1 MEDLERRMEKS
12 RGSITVYLTFIIVVM
27 LALIAAFLEN
37 ARVRVAGYE
46 VKRAL
51 RGAMDAELTNYYRP
65 LYEDYGLF
73 FMDKGID
80 ADSLEFRVI
89 SKEIK
94 DYMENSLSTKTTSNV
109 FGITLESQG
118 TDLYQTQ
125 IQTLQVDS
133 AIRAVDF
140 EGGLVEDEV
149 VQFMKYQVTGEMLQK
164 MLDCY
169 TLLDKSESVSI
180 IMKEET
186 KVEEALEDASKLLLK
201 LIEQVEGL
209 KCKEKGLVFE
219 NANKLATVE
228 SFAKQLCGK
237 SITKGNVGIEPQIV
251 YQSLQNK
258 YINGTKKLE
267 EIEGLLRELQR
278 EHVKEEERKEEEAKR
293 AEEAK
298 KAEETKREEEKK
310 SKNTP
315 SPTVSIKPTV
325 TPKPTSKPTATPEP
339 PYVFSNTIN
348 DINTKQSE
356 LRIIVSN
363 SKNRMEDAINTIRKI
378 EKKLEKANDKMDK
391 YEGTLSEQ
399 KKNLSAEEYKGMKEQ
414 KKELKNDLSSLQNA
428 VKMQDGLSKN
438 LKVLKSLESELKK
451 KVKKEGSSYV
461 EKLTGIQEQIR
472 ILKAYDISSLQF
484 SYKKINNQ
492 SATNPSSAL
501 KSLGSSVL
509 SIVMED
515 SNKLS
520 KKSISNPDYYY
531 KIYKG
536 KSRGLKNIDTGAVVK
551 GDNAK
556 DIFSDASDVFGQNE
570 EKNKQTS
577 LANTLVYQAYIN
589 QYFQSYVS
597 KETKF
602 KKTPLKYE
610 QEYILC
616 GNASDEKNLKSI
628 VERILLMR
636 TITNFSYLLTN
647 TEGKEKAYATAA
659 ALVGFTGVA
668 PLIRATQMGILL
680 VWSYEE
686 SLVDVAA
693 LLQGNKIP
701 LIKTKS
707 NFMLKYSDMFTISKG
722 KIQSKAR
729 ELGKKKFGIGGIS
742 YEQFI
747 DIFLFLENQTQK
759 NYRTMDLIEENI
771 KLRHSKKFSMED
783 CIYAIK
789 VNCNYTLPAKFLN
802 WDFMKSWKT
811 QEDNWSF
818 NTSQEYSY

>member
-1 MEDLERRMEKS
+1 MEKIRKGKS

-27 LALIAAFLEN
+27 LALIATFLEN

-73 FMDKGID
+73 LMDKGID

-94 DYMENSLSTKTTSNV
+94 DYMENSLSAKTTSNV
-109 FGITLESQG
+109 FGIALESQG
-118 TDLYQTQ
+118 TDLYQIK
-125 IQTLQVDS
+125 IQSLQVNS

-164 MLDCY
+164 MLDCCG
-169 TLLDKSESVSI
+169 LLDKSESVST

-219 NANKLATVE
+219 NANKLAAVG

-237 SITKGNVGIEPQIV
+237 SITKGNVGIEQQIV
-251 YQSLQNK
+251 YQSLQSK

-267 EIEGLLRELQR
+267 EIEDLLKELQR
-278 EHVKEEERKEEEAKR
+278 EHVKEETKKKEETRKEEEARETEKAKR
-293 AEEAK
+293 KEEQK
-298 KAEETKREEEKK
+298 NK
-310 SKNTP
+310 STP
-315 SPTVSIKPTV
+315 LPTASIEPTI
-325 TPKPTSKPTATPEP
+325 TPKPTATSEP
-339 PYVFSNTIN
+339 PYAFSNTIK
-348 DINTKQSE
+348 IVNTKQSE
-356 LRIIVSN
+356 LKTIVSN
-363 SKNRMEDAINTIRKI
+363 SKKKMEEAIDTIRKI
-378 EKKLEKANDKMDK
+378 EKKLEKANDKMGK
-391 YEGTLSEQ
+391 YEETLNEQ
-399 KKNLSAEEYKGMKEQ
+399 KEKLSSEEYKGMKEQ
-414 KKELKNDLSSLQNA
+414 KKELKNDLSSLKKA
-428 VKMQDGLSKN
+428 VEMQDKLSIN

-451 KVKKEGSSYV
+451 KIKKEEVSYA
-461 EKLTGIQEQIR
+461 EKLTEIQAQIR
-472 ILKAYDISSLQF
+472 ILKSYDISSLQF
-484 SYKKINNQ
+484 SYKNIKNQ
-492 SATNPSSAL
+492 SASNPSSAL

-531 KIYKG
+531 KTYKR
-536 KSRGLKNIDTGAVVK
+536 KSEGLKNIDTGSVVK

-556 DIFSDASDVFGQNE
+556 DIFSDASDIFQQNE
-570 EKNKQTS
+570 ERNNQTS
-577 LANTLVYQAYIN
+577 LTNTLVYQAYIN

-597 KETKF
+597 RESKF

-616 GNASDEKNLKSI
+616 GNASDENNLESI

-668 PLIRATQMGILL
+668 PLIRVTQMGILL

-693 LLQGNKIP
+693 LLHGSKIP

-707 NFMLKYSDMFTISKG
+707 NFMLKYSDMFTISKK
-722 KIQSKAR
+722 KIQSRAR
-729 ELGKKKFGIGGIS
+729 ELGKKKLGIGGIS

-759 NYRTMDLIEENI
+759 NYRTMDLIEENM

-789 VNCNYTLPAKFLN
+789 VDCNYTLPAKFLT
-802 WDFMKSWKT
+802 WDFMKSWKIK
-811 QEDNWSF
+811 EDSWSF
-818 NTSQEYSY
+818 QASQEYSY

>member
-1 MEDLERRMEKS
+1 MGKS
-12 RGSITVYLTFIIVVM
+12 RGSITIYLTFIIVIM
-27 LALIAAFLEN
+27 LALVASFLEN

-46 VKRAL
+46 VKRVL

-94 DYMENSLSTKTTSNV
+94 EYMENSLSTKTTSDV
-109 FGITLESQG
+109 FGIKLESHG
-118 TDLYQTQ
+118 TDLYQTK
-125 IQTLQVDS
+125 IQSLQVDS

-140 EGGLVEDEV
+140 DGGLVEDEV

-164 MLDCY
+164 MLECCG
-169 TLLDKSESVSI
+169 LLDKSESMST
-180 IMKEET
+180 IMKEES

-219 NANKLATVE
+219 NANKLATVGN
-228 SFAKQLCGK
+228 FAKQLCGK
-237 SITKGNVGIEPQIV
+237 PITKGNVGIEPQIV
-251 YQSLQNK
+251 YQSLQSK

-267 EIEGLLRELQR
+267 EIEDLLKELQR
-278 EHVKEEERKEEEAKR
+278 EHVKEEARKEKARKKEEAR
-293 AEEAK
+293 
-298 KAEETKREEEKK
+298 ETEKNNK
-310 SKNTP
+310 VTP
-315 SPTVSIKPTV
+315 FPTVSIKPTI
-325 TPKPTSKPTATPEP
+325 TPKPTATPEP
-339 PYVFSNTIN
+339 AYAFSDTIKN
-348 DINTKQSE
+348 INGKQSE
-356 LRIIVSN
+356 LKTIVSN
-363 SKNRMEDAINTIRKI
+363 SKKKMEDAINTIGKI
-378 EKKLEKANDKMDK
+378 EKKLNTASDKMGK
-391 YEGTLSEQ
+391 YEETLNEQ
-399 KKNLSAEEYKGMKEQ
+399 KKKLSSEEYKGMKEQ

-428 VKMQDGLSKN
+428 VKMQDKLSTN

-451 KVKKEGSSYV
+451 KVKQAESSYA

-472 ILKAYDISSLQF
+472 ILKSYDISSLQF

-492 SATNPSSAL
+492 SATNPTSAL

-531 KIYKG
+531 KTYKG
-536 KSRGLKNIDTGAVVK
+536 KSKGLKNIDTGAVVK

-556 DIFSDASDVFGQNE
+556 DIFSDASDVFHQKE
-570 EKNKQTS
+570 EKSSQTS
-577 LANTLVYQAYIN
+577 LTNTLVYQAYIN

-597 KETKF
+597 RESKF

-729 ELGKKKFGIGGIS
+729 ELGKKKLGIGGIS

-759 NYRTMDLIEENI
+759 NYRTIDLIEENI

-789 VNCNYTLPAKFLN
+789 VNCNYTLPAKFLT

-811 QEDNWSF
+811 EEDSWSF